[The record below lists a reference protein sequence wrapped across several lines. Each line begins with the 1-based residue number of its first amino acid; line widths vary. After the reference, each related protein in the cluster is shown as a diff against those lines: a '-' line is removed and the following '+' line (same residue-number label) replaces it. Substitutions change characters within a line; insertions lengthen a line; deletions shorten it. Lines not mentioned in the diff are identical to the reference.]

1 MLKKQESVSLPR
13 KYGFRDFWR
22 IANSV
27 LNKGKSAMPA
37 LFKGPR
43 VLSFTSDKAKLLV
56 GTLILM
62 MQVFLYPFSLLGLI

>member
-1 MLKKQESVSLPR
+1 
-13 KYGFRDFWR
+13 
-22 IANSV
+22 
-27 LNKGKSAMPA
+27 MPA

-43 VLSFTSDKAKLLV
+43 VLSFTLDKAKLLV